1 MAKLPPTA
9 NVADSEFLLILPSN
23 VGRAIVEVGA
33 VIACPLLGLDRFVAY
48 CCERGL
54 SIDRDRLLRLE
65 RLGLFAPVFRVRTPK
80 NETSPFHIP
89 VRDKNNWFRKK
100 WAWDTTCIPACYE
113 VPGPLDRTQEG
124 YYSIFQVDHLN
135 VVLQSMTLHVQLD
148 SYLDRSAEEDID
160 WLKNAGNW
168 MRYAE
173 SSLESLR
180 IHRYRRS
187 VALLCQYISNRY
199 YPKTQSDQRTIQF
212 GSNSF
217 SDQWISVSGIRWDW
231 YEEVQGW
238 NPQTVERLFDLT
250 PEKLRHA
257 YTGLAVQQAHCD
269 PLEHWNQLTQFV
281 SVRERTRLKGDA
293 LRAETLRSGAYMLRL
308 LHKDLYGKE
317 LPPLNEVI
325 GTVIT
330 HVPELQVRQDTRRYL
345 EFVVN
350 RFGLNPQPKLALIVE
365 GQSEDIAVCK
375 IFQEYFSA
383 HPGVYGIE
391 IIVLKG
397 VDNATGNKEDRFR
410 AILRLIDYLH
420 HHQTITFLILDNENY
435 AEKLKKASRNAKS
448 IHSDQRYITRPE
460 YIRIWKDAFEF
471 DNFSCSEIAAA
482 MSKLTLAKTDF
493 KVAEVIACKARA
505 NPGAHLEKMYREK
518 TGYGLQ
524 KVKLNHILVE
534 FMVSPESRRK
544 LENRP
549 IIQVL
554 QRVVSLATRNPLPTM
569 QETWEKN
576 QASKYLGKKRKSIK
590 MADRTKVLDMHVC
603 DAEGSTAS

>member
-1 MAKLPPTA
+1 MAKLQPTGDVAGSESLLTLPA
-9 NVADSEFLLILPSN
+9 NI
-23 VGRAIVEVGA
+23 GRVIVEAGA
-33 VIACPLLGLDRFVAY
+33 VIACPLLRLDRFVAY

-80 NETSPFHIP
+80 KEASPFRIP
-89 VRDKNNWFRKK
+89 VRDGHNWFRKQ
-100 WAWDTTCIPACYE
+100 WAWDTTCIPACYK

-148 SYLDRSAEEDID
+148 FYLDRSAEEDID
-160 WLKNAGNW
+160 WSNNAGNW
-168 MRYAE
+168 MRHAE
-173 SSLESLR
+173 GSLKSLR
-180 IHRYRRS
+180 THGYRRS

-199 YPKTQSDQRTIQF
+199 YPKTQGDQRTI
-212 GSNSF
+212 
-217 SDQWISVSGIRWDW
+217 
-231 YEEVQGW
+231 QGW

-269 PLEHWNQLTQFV
+269 PLQHWHQLVQFV
-281 SVRERTRLKGDA
+281 SVHERKRLKGDA
-293 LRAETLRSGAYMLRL
+293 LRAETLRSGAHMLRF
-308 LHKDLYGKE
+308 LHKDLYGEE
-317 LPPLNEVI
+317 LPCPNEVT
-325 GTVIT
+325 GTVIV
-330 HVPELQVRQDTRRYL
+330 HMPELPVRQDTRRYL

-375 IFQEYFSA
+375 IFQEYFGT

-391 IIVLKG
+391 IIVLMG
-397 VDNATGNKEDRFR
+397 IDNATGSKEDRYR
-410 AILRLIDYLH
+410 AILRLVDYLH

-435 AEKLKKASRNAKS
+435 AKKLKKASRDAKS
-448 IHSDQRYITRPE
+448 IHSRRYITRPE
-460 YIRIWKDAFEF
+460 YICIWKNSFEF

-482 MSKLTLAKTDF
+482 MSKLAQPKAGFT
-493 KVAEVIACKARA
+493 VAEVIACKEGA
-505 NPGAHLEKMYREK
+505 NPGACLERMYQEK

-524 KVKLNHILVE
+524 KIKLSRILIE

-554 QRVVSLATRNPLPTM
+554 QRVARLAARNPFPTLHDS
-569 QETWEKN
+569 WEKN
-576 QASKYLGKKRKSIK
+576 QASKYLGKKRKLVPVRVRKS
-590 MADRTKVLDMHVC
+590 V
-603 DAEGSTAS
+603 